1 MTSQMRWILAVLV
14 SLAAAPAAAHDF
26 WIRPSTFDALPG
38 EMLDVGLYVGDGAQI
53 DELGRDP
60 ALVLRFETIEG
71 SARRAIGGLPRGAPA
86 GRARVDGPGLAVLV
100 YQSRHSFVEL
110 PADKFE
116 SYLDDEGLEEISFER
131 QRRGES
137 LAPSR
142 ESYARYCKSLVR
154 VGDASTEAR
163 DIEIGLPIELVAEG
177 APLAW
182 HDGDALEFRLLFD
195 GAPLP
200 GRLVKLV
207 HLDMPELRLFAR
219 TDLEGRAAF
228 VPPRGGPWRAVAVH
242 MLPATPELE
251 GDWESFWASLTFSLR
266 E

>member
-1 MTSQMRWILAVLV
+1 MRWLLAPLL
-14 SLAAAPAAAHDF
+14 LAAVTPAAAHDF
-26 WIRPSTFDALPG
+26 WVRPSSFAVEPG
-38 EMLDVGLYVGDGAQI
+38 EVLDVRLYVGDGTAI

-60 ALVLRFETIEG
+60 DLVQRFETIQG
-71 SARRAIGGLPRGAPA
+71 GARRTIGGPPHGAPA
-86 GRARVDGPGLAVLV
+86 GRARVGGAGVAVLV

-154 VGDASTEAR
+154 VGDSRERGR
-163 DIEIGLPIELVAEG
+163 DVAVGMPIELIAEG
-177 APLAW
+177 DPFAW
-182 HDGDALEFRLLFD
+182 HDGDEIAFRLVFD
-195 GAPLP
+195 DQPLP
-200 GRLVKLV
+200 GRLVKLT
-207 HLDMPELRLFAR
+207 HLDDHGLRLRAR
-219 TDLEGRAAF
+219 SDMDGRVVF
-228 VPPRGGPWRAVAVH
+228 TPPRGGPWRVVAVH
-242 MLPATPELE
+242 MLPARAGVAGE
-251 GDWESFWASLTFSLR
+251 WESFWASLTFSLQ